1 MEENRK
7 RPGYEETGE
16 FAGKRPRT
24 SATSDD
30 TENNEGEDMMAWL
43 SIDDET
49 VSELAKLLE
58 TEITSPVKVKFID
71 NPYSSALIFQSS
83 SSSYIT
89 INGNEESCG
98 SSFSDSESSVM
109 ASIDMRGINT
119 GHQQNGVDAFS
130 GWFPA
135 AEGRAWS
142 LNDEIARGKVEEDE
156 EGCSVKGINGSDCW
170 DYDDDML
177 ARFLGEDLFQSLD

>member
-30 TENNEGEDMMAWL
+30 DTENNEGEDAIAWL

-58 TEITSPVKVKFID
+58 TEITLPVKVKFID
-71 NPYSSALIFQSS
+71 NPYSSALIFQT

-109 ASIDMRGINT
+109 AGINI
-119 GHQQNGVDAFS
+119 GHQQNGVVDAFS
-130 GWFPA
+130 GWANMEHLGP
-135 AEGRAWS
+135 
-142 LNDEIARGKVEEDE
+142 EEM
-156 EGCSVKGINGSDCW
+156 VHNGN
-170 DYDDDML
+170 
-177 ARFLGEDLFQSLD
+177 LGLELEAC